1 MCIQGCLLTQPP
13 RKNVWHFDAA
23 HVGYPARGYRATARS
38 FAQPWGLRHGGDHP
52 GGNLAISATR
62 TLTVL
67 NGFREMVGTTLPGVP
82 TPHALL
88 GSVYVEQA
96 TGVFT
101 AT

>member
-1 MCIQGCLLTQPP
+1 MP
-13 RKNVWHFDAA
+13 RKLGIRPWFLRD
-23 HVGYPARGYRATARS
+23 RGKFRTPLGAVSFGHTCVVRRLVSVRRS
-38 FAQPWGLRHGGDHP
+38 RHGGDHP

-82 TPHALL
+82 TPCTKLAAAP
-88 GSVYVEQA
+88 VEGT
-96 TGVFT
+96 TGVFA